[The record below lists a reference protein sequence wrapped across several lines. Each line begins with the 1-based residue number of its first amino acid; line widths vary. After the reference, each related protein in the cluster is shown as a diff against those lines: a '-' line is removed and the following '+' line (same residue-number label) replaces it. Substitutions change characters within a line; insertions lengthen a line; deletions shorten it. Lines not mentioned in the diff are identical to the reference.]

1 MAAVGAAAAGKAE
14 RRKEL
19 GLLCLMHPEVFVAQT
34 TPAHINHFYRAI
46 LDANSFP
53 GPAVVIA
60 YTTCQPEHG
69 VGDDRAAEQARL
81 AVESRAFPLFIYDPR
96 KGEAIRGR
104 LSLQGNPDPKED
116 WTRHPKTGEV
126 IDFVTF
132 ARTEG
137 RFARQFDAQG
147 RPSPALLAARADRLA
162 NWRRL
167 QELAGLGAAAD
178 ASGAKVE
185 KRHD

>member
-1 MAAVGAAAAGKAE
+1 
-14 RRKEL
+14 
-19 GLLCLMHPEVFVAQT
+19 VAQT
-34 TPAHINHFYRAI
+34 TAAHINHFYRAI
-46 LDANSFP
+46 LDANTFP

-69 VGDDRAAEQARL
+69 VADDRAAEQARL

-96 KGEAIRGR
+96 KGETIRQR
-104 LSLQGNPDPKED
+104 LSLQGNPDLKED
-116 WTRHPKTGEV
+116 WARHPKTGEV

-137 RFARQFDAQG
+137 RFGKQFRADG
-147 RPSPALLAARADRLA
+147 SPSEALLRAQADRSA

-167 QELAGLGAAAD
+167 QELAGLRPGPED
-178 ASGAKVE
+178 GKGPASTS
-185 KRHD
+185 